1 MINWVV
7 RFKNRQFW
15 LSFIPALLLLIQTA
29 AALVGLELQ
38 LGPAG
43 ERLLELVN
51 ALFAVLA
58 LLGVVTDPTTEGVS
72 DSSRALGY
80 TEPGGGE

>member
-1 MINWVV
+1 MINWIV

-38 LGPAG
+38 LGPVG
-43 ERLLELVN
+43 EGLLELVN

>member
-38 LGPAG
+38 LGPVG
-43 ERLLELVN
+43 EGLLEPGN

>member
-80 TEPGGGE
+80 TKPGGGE

>member
-38 LGPAG
+38 LGPVG
-43 ERLLELVN
+43 EGLLELVN